1 MLITIFLVYLFCYI
15 FISLYYLIFDV
26 YSHFLFYIA
35 DFMIVC
41 SYAIHALT
49 IQMYSSPYVNEADQN
64 YKLKESEQTNEE
76 LVEGM
81 IYNMGV

>member
-1 MLITIFLVYLFCYI
+1 MLHF
-15 FISLYYLIFDV
+15 YLIVLFDI

-35 DFMIVC
+35 DFIILC
-41 SYAIHALT
+41 SHAIHALT

-76 LVEGM
+76 SVEGM
-81 IYNMGV
+81 ICNMGV